1 MRYSSEPF
9 FWALF
14 SAGGVVT
21 AFIMPV
27 LIVITGFVLPSDEI
41 TFAHLDQVFSHVIVR
56 LVIFAVASLTFM
68 HWASFDSVQPK
79 QYGVHV
85 DGYSI
90 KFRRAEYRY
99 RQNSFAFEV
108 QRVGIRAWLD
118 VDCHR

>member
-56 LVIFAVASLTFM
+56 LVIFVVASLTFM
-68 HWASFDSVQPK
+68 HWANRFRHTLNDMGMAKSLFAPVSVLT
-79 QYGVHV
+79 YIV
-85 DGYSI
+85 
-90 KFRRAEYRY
+90 A
-99 RQNSFAFEV
+99 FAGTV
-108 QRVGIRAWLD
+108 WTAVVVLD
-118 VDCHR
+118 